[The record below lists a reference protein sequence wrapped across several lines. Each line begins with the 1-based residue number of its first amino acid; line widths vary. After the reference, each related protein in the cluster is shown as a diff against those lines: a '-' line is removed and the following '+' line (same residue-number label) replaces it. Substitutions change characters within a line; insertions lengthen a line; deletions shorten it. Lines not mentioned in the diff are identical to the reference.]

1 MSVHCHGV
9 QSGGLLIS
17 KSALVKACMRVSR
30 SCTYKQLHLQ
40 KGSTLSF
47 FLSRRQTEINQ
58 VLSFPR
64 SCYQEC
70 QPRGLSP
77 QSLSGG
83 SGPPCSRV
91 KASPQKNQFTL
102 PLGSATHL
110 GWAPLLPVFRAIW
123 RMKDIYNP
131 RSSCFPENE
140 HRQLRVS
147 PRMHEGL
154 EG

>member
-1 MSVHCHGV
+1 MDRTWLVSVHCHGV
-9 QSGGLLIS
+9 QSEGLIIS
-17 KSALVKACMRVSR
+17 KSARVKACICVSR

-91 KASPQKNQFTL
+91 KASPQKK
-102 PLGSATHL
+102 PVYSASGLSHPSGMGPSVPSFQSNL
-110 GWAPLLPVFRAIW
+110 
-123 RMKDIYNP
+123 
-131 RSSCFPENE
+131 ENE
-140 HRQLRVS
+140 GYLQPKVIVLS
-147 PRMHEGL
+147 
-154 EG
+154 